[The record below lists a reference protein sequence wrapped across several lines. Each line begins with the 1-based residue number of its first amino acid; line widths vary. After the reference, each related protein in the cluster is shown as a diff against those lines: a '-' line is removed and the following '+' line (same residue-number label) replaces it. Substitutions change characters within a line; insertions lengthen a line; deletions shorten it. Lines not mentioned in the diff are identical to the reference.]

1 MMSEAAAL
9 SRIDWGGNCEEV
21 VEPLTGTARH
31 PLSSPW
37 PCNLRKELSEAG
49 ERFDKKWVKGHP
61 VNKYDVSHL
70 VLSNRCNRGAGRNSR
85 CRPKSLRGSGRAL
98 FYDLGSS
105 HFGRM
110 IKLPDHTSANSSW
123 SAPRLPGGYGP
134 SIPLFYAMFARNCIE
149 FDAIWAWEARHMP
162 DWWRTVP
169 EVMRKK
175 LTFINEPVNLTE
187 ASALGV
193 LETTALPEDF
203 VVFKV
208 DIDSPNI
215 ELSLVHAI
223 ANRPELSRLVDEFFF
238 EYHLFVD
245 DALPWKKG
253 FANSTVAEALELMQ
267 RLRRLGIRA
276 HFWV

>member
-1 MMSEAAAL
+1 MSEAAAL
-9 SRIDWGGNCEEV
+9 SRIRWRGDCEEV
-21 VEPLTGTARH
+21 LEPLTGMARH

-37 PCNLRKELSEAG
+37 PCDLRKELSEAG
-49 ERFDKKWVKGHP
+49 GRFDKKWVKGHP

-70 VLSNRCNRGAGRNSR
+70 VLSNRCNLSAGRRSR
-85 CRPKSLRGSGRAL
+85 CRPHSLRGSGRAL

-105 HFGRM
+105 IFGRM
-110 IKLPDHTSANSSW
+110 IELPDHTSAQGAR

-162 DWWRTVP
+162 NWWRSVP

-175 LTFINEPVNLTE
+175 LTFFNEPVNLTD

-193 LETTALPEDF
+193 LEATSRPEDF
-203 VVFKV
+203 VVLKV

-223 ANRPELSRLVDEFFF
+223 ANRPELSRLVDELFF
-238 EYHLFVD
+238 EYHLVVD
-245 DALPWKKG
+245 DARTRPKG
-253 FANSTVAEALELMQ
+253 FANSTVAEALDLMQ
-267 RLRRLGIRA
+267 RLRRLGVRA